1 MPVFAKEVLGGGAT
15 NLGYLVGCSGLGAL
29 IGAIFIASQKSN
41 HNLAHFIFGGA
52 FISGLGFIVFSISKV
67 LWLSLIS
74 VFVIS
79 FGIMLIIAFCNIL
92 IQTVVDDDKRGRVM
106 SLHVLALMGMTP
118 FGNLLLGSL
127 SSRITAPHT
136 FMIVGIIVLLG
147 ALTYKKKQISS
158 F

>member
-1 MPVFAKEVLGGGAT
+1 MT
-15 NLGYLVGCSGLGAL
+15 
-29 IGAIFIASQKSN
+29 
-41 HNLAHFIFGGA
+41 
-52 FISGLGFIVFSISKV
+52 
-67 LWLSLIS
+67 S
-74 VFVIS
+74 VFIIS

-127 SSRITAPHT
+127 SSRISAPHT
-136 FMIVGIIVLLG
+136 FMMVGIIVVLG
-147 ALTYKKKQISS
+147 ALAYKSKQKS